1 MFIGKSAFR
10 QLVVLWLASTAI
22 VASLLAMSA
31 WRSGGQ
37 WRFFLLLPYPAGV
50 YWFPRGFTVM
60 VSQIFRADPF
70 VGSALCVLAFAIL
83 ATVWQL
89 ARRLS
94 VTILNLWIVALLP
107 LLLST
112 TSFLALAQTH
122 SLTNVG
128 V

>member
-1 MFIGKSAFR
+1 MFIGKSALR

-22 VASLLAMSA
+22 VASLLAISM

-37 WRFFLLLPYPAGV
+37 WRFFLLVPYPAGV
-50 YWFPRGFTVM
+50 YWFTRGFSAM

-83 ATVWQL
+83 ATVWQI

-94 VTILNLWIVALLP
+94 MTIVNLWIVALPALI
-107 LLLST
+107 LSAT
-112 TSFLALAQTH
+112 RFLALAQTL